1 MCVKPYGQCVQ
12 FVIKHMEH
20 IHIDNRD
27 HANTHSQAMSAQTQ
41 AATTAELPGIAKA
54 GGEYRNP
61 KGNTPLEQ
69 GQTLANGAYTIQ
81 RILSISAMATVYLA
95 TEHTAHNRDVV
106 IKAIRHPSKNG
117 DPSHKSSHYTLRE
130 AVMLASL
137 RHPTLPRL
145 LTTFRDSQATYIVM
159 EYVNGPNLEQGLTHV
174 DDTTGSMVEGHPYR
188 IEDVRRWGITLCRAL
203 EYLTNRRPQPVIHR
217 DIKPANIVID
227 RATDTICL
235 VDFGTAKGGV
245 LANTSQHPWPYHS
258 HRHGTIGYAPPEQY
272 RGQSDPRSDVYAL
285 AATLYHL
292 ATDDDPRS
300 HPFRFPRL
308 GGLGA
313 FGEALRPALAQ
324 DIAQRPT
331 ITEFRQRLEAVLGIT
346 RLPYIRTPNN
356 TRVTSERTLAIWCR
370 RHWEEACDWLYDTL
384 PDQVALWWGD
394 QELAQS
400 MRYIVSKE
408 ADRNAGLDTILARL
422 DPKGYGAQAP
432 QLTTTTQQ
440 FDFTGGGTTSQLRH
454 TLALKN
460 TGRRY
465 ITAKLQHPDW
475 LCASPQSIQLFPGQE
490 VTVELSYSPSALVD
504 TQHSSDYLTVRS
516 HTTTLLRIVVQT
528 THPRTNHIWRHVP
541 LAWIAGATTIALTML
556 SMSAWSF

>member
-1 MCVKPYGQCVQ
+1 
-12 FVIKHMEH
+12 
-20 IHIDNRD
+20 
-27 HANTHSQAMSAQTQ
+27 MSAQTQ
-41 AATTAELPGIAKA
+41 AATTVELPSIAKA
-54 GGEYRNP
+54 GGEYPNLTS
-61 KGNTPLEQ
+61 NTPLQ
-69 GQTLANGAYTIQ
+69 RGQTVVNGAYTI
-81 RILSISAMATVYLA
+81 RRVLSISTMATVYLA
-95 TEHTAHNRDVV
+95 TDHIAHNRDVV
-106 IKAIRHPSKNG
+106 IKAIRQSPKSG
-117 DPSHKSSHYTLRE
+117 DSSHQSPPYTLRE

-137 RHPTLPRL
+137 RHPTLPHL
-145 LTTFRDSQATYIVM
+145 LTTFRDSQAAYIVM
-159 EYVNGPNLEQGLTHV
+159 EYVNGPNLEQGLTHI
-174 DDTTGSMVEGHPYR
+174 DDITGSLVEGQSYR
-188 IEDVRRWGITLCRAL
+188 IEDVRRWGIALCRTL

-227 RATDTICL
+227 RAADTICL

-272 RGQSDPRSDVYAL
+272 RGQSDERSDIYAL

-292 ATDDDPRS
+292 ATDDDPRN

-308 GGLGA
+308 SELGA

-324 DIAQRPT
+324 DITQRPT
-331 ITEFRQRLEAVLGIT
+331 ITEFRQRLEAVLGTT

-356 TRVTSERTLAIWCR
+356 ACVTSERTLAIWCK

-432 QLTTTTQQ
+432 QLSTSTQQ
-440 FDFTGGGTTSQLRH
+440 LDFACKNRSQLRH
-454 TLALKN
+454 TLAFKN

-465 ITAKLQHPDW
+465 ITAKLQQPDW

-490 VTVELSYSPSALVD
+490 ATVELSYNPSALVD
-504 TQHSSDYLTVRS
+504 TQHSSDYLTFRS
-516 HTTTLLRIVVQT
+516 HTTTLLRIIVKA
-528 THPRTNHIWRHVP
+528 THPCTNHIWRHVP
-541 LAWIAGATTIALTML
+541 LAWIAGAATIALTML